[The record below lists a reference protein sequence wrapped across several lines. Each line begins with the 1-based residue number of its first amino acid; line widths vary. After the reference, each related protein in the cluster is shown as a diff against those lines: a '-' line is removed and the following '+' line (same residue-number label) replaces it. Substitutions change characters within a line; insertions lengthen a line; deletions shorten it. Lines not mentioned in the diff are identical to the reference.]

1 MKLKAFPTG
10 ETVRCFQ
17 HLHACRLFISTPGV
31 QRADALRNVTLLYED
46 GPVGSK
52 TERLTLMQSTLS
64 SLRFLRGLRKLHILV
79 PHSYFWDRSSPTRME
94 GVEYLFKFR
103 KLEDVQVLGP
113 HTGRRQDP
121 TGPAAVVACA
131 KRLDV
136 IFRHFNYGLQLAQEG
151 QVVSELYTNEVWADK
166 EEWPALGTET
176 SSCGRTKGCS
186 CGQSSNGEERLE
198 GRSSGCM
205 GSRLLGQEDVRCVFQ
220 TSFKSE

>member
-79 PHSYFWDRSSPTRME
+79 PHSYFWD
-94 GVEYLFKFR
+94 
-103 KLEDVQVLGP
+103 
-113 HTGRRQDP
+113 
-121 TGPAAVVACA
+121 
-131 KRLDV
+131 
-136 IFRHFNYGLQLAQEG
+136 
-151 QVVSELYTNEVWADK
+151 
-166 EEWPALGTET
+166 
-176 SSCGRTKGCS
+176 
-186 CGQSSNGEERLE
+186 
-198 GRSSGCM
+198 
-205 GSRLLGQEDVRCVFQ
+205 
-220 TSFKSE
+220 